1 VFTFTIDNVKQ
12 FGSNTMLKSAEKLS
26 RSTVNIKMKL
36 QSANSTKLITTKLV
50 TVYQA

>member
-12 FGSNTMLKSAEKLS
+12 FGSNTMLKSAEMLG

-36 QSANSTKLITTKLV
+36 QSANKLITTKLV